1 MAINPD
7 LFEIDSANLDEE
19 WMMQPKV
26 FLKYSL
32 KSAEARETFERAKAK
47 LDVARAEL
55 DLMIRKDPETFGLE
69 KITESA
75 ITNTIL
81 LQPEYK
87 EALEEVHTSQHAYNI
102 LQATVQAL
110 DHRKRA
116 LENLVDLHGMQYFA
130 EPQANRAG
138 RGAVEDIS
146 KRKSRR
152 RGQE

>member
-7 LFEIDSANLDEE
+7 LFEIDVENLDEE

-32 KSAEARETFERAKAK
+32 KSVDARETFERAKAK
-47 LDVARAEL
+47 LDVVKAEL
-55 DLMIRKDPETFGLE
+55 DLMIRRDPATFDLE

-87 EALEEVHTSQHAYNI
+87 EAQEEVHAAQHAYNV

-130 EPQANRAG
+130 EPQAGKAG
-138 RGAVEDIS
+138 RSAVDDIT
-146 KRKSRR
+146 KLKTRR